1 MFILCIQITINNKD
15 LLTEFKNWKKSTL
28 PNLKDVLFVGN
39 PMYDGCADRN
49 EARLRV
55 LARLP
60 QVTKIDGELV
70 KPSEVDA
77 AKEYVDE

>member
-1 MFILCIQITINNKD
+1 L
-15 LLTEFKNWKKSTL
+15 SS
-28 PNLKDVLFVGN
+28 LKDVLFIGN
-39 PMYDGCADRN
+39 PMYDEAADKY

-70 KPSEVDA
+70 KPSEVEASRLYFED
-77 AKEYVDE
+77 

>member
-1 MFILCIQITINNKD
+1 
-15 LLTEFKNWKKSTL
+15 
-28 PNLKDVLFVGN
+28 LKDVLFIGN
-39 PMYDGCADRN
+39 PMYDEAADKY

-70 KPSEVDA
+70 KPSEVEASRLYFED
-77 AKEYVDE
+77 